1 MTDIHFIQFR
11 YSPYNEKVR
20 WALDLSGLPH
30 HRQSVMPGPHMG
42 LVRKL
47 TGQTKTPTLK
57 LNGQWVAGFARIIA
71 ALEDHCP
78 ALNLTPAEP
87 DLRARA
93 LEIQAKFDDIWG
105 PLVRQ
110 AVLHVMLGDLAYF
123 ARLFGEG
130 QPALK
135 RIGYRGALP
144 LAKPLIRKG
153 NNLTHPGAFEEGR
166 QTAKEALDWV
176 VAETVATGYLVRDR
190 FTIADLTT
198 ASMLAAVAN
207 PPNSP
212 ATRPEP
218 KPAAV
223 TAWQEGWHDHPGA
236 VWTRRIYA
244 EHRVATTDILR
255 GNRGTNRRKC
265 HLTSLNQNFNR
276 FSRKS
281 WRARKDSTPFSLKTA
296 EMPHSSHF

>member
-1 MTDIHFIQFR
+1 
-11 YSPYNEKVR
+11 
-20 WALDLSGLPH
+20 
-30 HRQSVMPGPHMG
+30 MG

-47 TGQTKTPTLK
+47 TGQTKTPILK
-57 LNGQWVAGFARIIA
+57 LNGEWIAGSAKIIA

-78 ALNLTPAEP
+78 ALNLTPTEP
-87 DLRARA
+87 DQRARA
-93 LEIQAKFDDIWG
+93 LGTQAKIDDIWG

-110 AVLHVMLGDLAYF
+110 AVLHVMLGGLAYF

-135 RIGYRGALP
+135 RLGYRWTLP

-166 QTAKEALDWV
+166 QTAEEALDWV
-176 VAETVATGYLVRDR
+176 AAETADTGYLVGDR
-190 FTIADLTT
+190 FTVADLTA

-223 TAWQEGWHDHPGA
+223 TAWLEGWHDHPGA
-236 VWTRRIYA
+236 VWTRRMYA
-244 EHRVATTDILR
+244 EHRVATVDFE
-255 GNRGTNRRKC
+255 GE
-265 HLTSLNQNFNR
+265 
-276 FSRKS
+276 SR
-281 WRARKDSTPFSLKTA
+281 D
-296 EMPHSSHF
+296 